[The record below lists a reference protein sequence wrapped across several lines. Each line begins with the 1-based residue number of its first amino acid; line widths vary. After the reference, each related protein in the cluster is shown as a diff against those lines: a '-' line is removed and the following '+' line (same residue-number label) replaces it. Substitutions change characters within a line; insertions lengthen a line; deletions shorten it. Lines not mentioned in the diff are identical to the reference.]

1 MIAVNWIVAIIVL
14 IVSMLLIVLFKVTA
28 DNLKSGDGNA
38 VSCLDEVTKKDAYRQ
53 WLNKTDE
60 SDSISCY
67 CEKYSKVNGLSK
79 TYSLDFS
86 EFTTDYEF
94 YLQNLYLDES

>member
-38 VSCLDEVTKKDAYRQ
+38 VSCLDEVT
-53 WLNKTDE
+53 
-60 SDSISCY
+60 
-67 CEKYSKVNGLSK
+67 
-79 TYSLDFS
+79 
-86 EFTTDYEF
+86 
-94 YLQNLYLDES
+94 